1 MGTMFRTQDLRPE
14 DFKKGPFADVTKDLS
29 SVKDIL
35 NLTKPSAP
43 AAIHDAYLEAGSD
56 IIETNTFNANS
67 IALAEFGLSRFAYD
81 INKAGAQIARA
92 CANKYA
98 AKDKRPRFVAGSMG
112 PTGRTASLSP
122 DPDDPAARNIS
133 FDELRE
139 AYYFA
144 ALGLIDG
151 GVDMLLIETVFDTL
165 NAKAAVMGASRAARV
180 RNLRVPVMLSGTVS
194 DASGRMLAGQSA
206 NAFLQSLSHTL
217 FGRFSGL

>member
-1 MGTMFRTQDLRPE
+1 MKDLPQTELLFKESADRILVLDGAMGTMFRTQDLRPE
-14 DFKKGPFADVTKDLS
+14 DFRKGPFTDVAKDLS

-35 NLTKPSAP
+35 NLTKPTAP
-43 AAIHDAYLEAGSD
+43 AAIHDAYLEAGAD

-81 INKAGAQIARA
+81 INKAGAQVARA

-122 DPDDPAARNIS
+122 DPDDPAARNIT

-151 GVDMLLIETVFDTL
+151 GVDMLLDRKSV
-165 NAKAAVMGASRAARV
+165 V
-180 RNLRVPVMLSGTVS
+180 
-194 DASGRMLAGQSA
+194 
-206 NAFLQSLSHTL
+206 
-217 FGRFSGL
+217 